1 MMLSFRKSLAGR
13 SNNVGNGGMAAASI
27 TATRATTAPRL
38 IPTTPTSITTATTT
52 AMTLTNTPNAEL
64 ENVEAIS
71 PLSSSSSESV
81 PRRGRS
87 PGRRANKTKKSAGV
101 KVPFYRLKSFKKRN
115 NAIAPPTPTT
125 TAARIMVSSAPS
137 SSTSLSLVHRNH
149 NNILISNMV
158 RRRSKWSGRSSNI
171 NNNNNNNNNS
181 SSSSRGNN
189 NNNNSSSSSKGVKKV
204 VQLKQPTSA
213 TATQQQQKQKKH
225 VIDGDENSQA
235 KNAIATST
243 IIMPLHSKLQTQD
256 PIQQSLLSTTTTT
269 TTIINT
275 TTTNNAPVVV
285 NTTSSP
291 IINYA
296 IIDKNDDDYEIL
308 HLENECTRLTQ
319 QITQL
324 LLYRADRKYTQQY
337 YDLELKLSIA
347 QDELAAAR
355 EDRNLHFSHHSIPN
369 SNGGGV
375 HDESK
380 STIVPINNTTL
391 EDTEQT
397 THNAEEQEQSTNNN
411 NSKVSSKGG
420 PKKKLLVKYQQLDDE
435 LITHP
440 KFSLSWFRV
449 KEELHDLGITL
460 NDYLDKEEEE
470 GDTPRE
476 INICVSTSHGDLMT
490 STECTSPL
498 TSPYSPSVSSSLVV
512 ENDVYGT
519 TTTTAA
525 QSPRRR
531 GRHRNNQRGIFTCS
545 KSPPASPIHLMKSLS
560 PPLPSLNAASSSSSC
575 NAEDLK
581 SLSAQSSPPCSI
593 SSGWSGGG
601 GGGPTH
607 RRSSSSQSPYHKYES
622 RNIYCMSLDDNDDDD
637 RKCQEERKKGTTD
650 MEVFKD
656 ARIQAINILK
666 AEETTST
673 EQLKRLPVFSKDWFD
688 VKTRLVGLY
697 DQITRLEKSD
707 DFDINSNSTNTNNN
721 GGVVLDSSCDSGS
734 PSTTTGTK
742 NDQSYV
748 SGWSSVNDAS
758 SCAWSESEDIILS
771 HVDELDLSMVTEALK
786 YREEDDTNL
795 AEEDAVREDTELLLN
810 PSSVVGNSLERHGSN
825 DSIIDDSTMLATHKV
840 DSILDDFSSM
850 LYCNHTTR
858 DGYYEKQNFY
868 AFIIQEQWRRYIRQ
882 GAMISKKEIHAAT
895 TIQSHY
901 RKSIH
906 CCNYRQ
912 QVTSAITIQTL
923 LRKHWLITGK
933 LYIDRREVV
942 FHSSTLGLQLQR
954 GRDGFARILSVTEV
968 ESSSPFSSSTPVMRD
983 GKIIPGDL
991 IVNACRINVCRP
1003 MTVHQW
1009 VDIIRRIRSTPRPMS
1024 FVVVNIPSKE
1034 VVQAAK
1040 VIQSR
1045 WRKGIDQCLK
1055 TKEVVQAVIV
1065 IQCRWRRIIDQRCH
1079 DKAAIIIPRR
1089 WRKAI
1094 DQQISSLY
1102 LSSSTPIPEDKDAYS
1117 ADNPRVLSLNSFNTS
1132 LSHKLSPS
1140 KDTSI
1145 VDEIPLSWEAK
1156 SPVPKHMVDD
1166 KSLSVE
1172 LEATEV
1178 DEEMP
1183 VLKELEFPADQSCV
1197 TQKEMSHRDM
1207 NELSNASKRLQS
1219 MQQEFHIQAEII
1231 MASSDKK
1238 KVESHVEREL
1248 EYHHDD
1254 TERPPNCDENHDNST
1269 STNQQPT
1276 VSLLGRK
1283 FETSKISASRETDDN
1298 GELIKPQLTSWLN
1311 TFPPQTVSSPENICE
1326 KTTSVG
1332 RLRQLWESKKSSPL
1346 SLNTSA
1352 PHVRYEM
1359 NLPAN
1364 HKQQKTAEISRLL
1377 KANVERKLAPEL
1389 KMVSAEV
1396 LNLCWH

>member
-1 MMLSFRKSLAGR
+1 MLSFRKSLAGR

-71 PLSSSSSESV
+71 PLSSSSSSESV

-158 RRRSKWSGRSSNI
+158 RRSSKWSGRSSNT
-171 NNNNNNNNNS
+171 NNNNNS
-181 SSSSRGNN
+181 SSSSR
-189 NNNNSSSSSKGVKKV
+189 GVKKV

-225 VIDGDENSQA
+225 VIDGDKNSQA
-235 KNAIATST
+235 KDAIATGT

-256 PIQQSLLSTTTTT
+256 PIQQSSLCTTT
-269 TTIINT
+269 TTIIET

-285 NTTSSP
+285 NTISSP

-308 HLENECTRLTQ
+308 HLKNECTRLTQ

-355 EDRNLHFSHHSIPN
+355 EDRNLHFSHHSIPK

-380 STIVPINNTTL
+380 STIVPIINTTL

-411 NSKVSSKGG
+411 NKVSSKGG
-420 PKKKLLVKYQQLDDE
+420 QKKKLLVKYEQLDDE

-449 KEELHDLGITL
+449 KEELHDLRITL
-460 NDYLDKEEEE
+460 NDYLDEEEEEE

-476 INICVSTSHGDLMT
+476 INICVSTSLGDLMT

-531 GRHRNNQRGIFTCS
+531 GRHRNDQRGIFTCS

-560 PPLPSLNAASSSSSC
+560 PPLPSLNAASSSC
-575 NAEDLK
+575 NTEDLK
-581 SLSAQSSPPCSI
+581 SLSAHSSPPCSI

-622 RNIYCMSLDDNDDDD
+622 RNDNDDDD

-707 DFDINSNSTNTNNN
+707 DFDISSNSTNTNNY

-742 NDQSYV
+742 NDQSYI

-758 SCAWSESEDIILS
+758 SCAWSESEDEILS

-786 YREEDDTNL
+786 NRDEGDTNS

-868 AFIIQEQWRRYIRQ
+868 AFIIQGQWRRYIRQ
-882 GAMISKKEIHAAT
+882 GDMIHKKENHAAT

-912 QVTSAITIQTL
+912 QVTSAIIIQTL

-991 IVNACRINVCRP
+991 IVNVCRINVCRP

-1009 VDIIRRIRSTPRPMS
+1009 IDIIRRIRSTPRPMS

-1045 WRKGIDQCLK
+1045 WRKTIDQCLK
-1055 TKEVVQAVIV
+1055 TKEVVRAVIV

-1102 LSSSTPIPEDKDAYS
+1102 LSSSTPIPEDKDAYV

-1156 SPVPKHMVDD
+1156 SPIPKNIVDD

-1183 VLKELEFPADQSCV
+1183 VLKESEFPADQSCV

-1207 NELSNASKRLQS
+1207 NELSEYNNASKRLQL

-1238 KVESHVEREL
+1238 TVELHVEREL

-1254 TERPPNCDENHDNST
+1254 TERPPNCNENHDNST
-1269 STNQQPT
+1269 STNQQLT
-1276 VSLLGRK
+1276 VSLKL
-1283 FETSKISASRETDDN
+1283 SASRETGDN

-1332 RLRQLWESKKSSPL
+1332 RLRQLWEGKKSSPL

-1359 NLPAN
+1359 NSPAN